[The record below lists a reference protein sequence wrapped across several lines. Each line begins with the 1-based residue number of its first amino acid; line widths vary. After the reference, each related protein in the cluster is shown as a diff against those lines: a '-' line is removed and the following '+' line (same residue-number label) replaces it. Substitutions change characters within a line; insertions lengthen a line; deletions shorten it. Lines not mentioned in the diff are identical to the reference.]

1 MRCVLISSL
10 LAGLLAGS
18 LSAATIT
25 FQTTDLGSNQVRF
38 TYTVTNFV
46 FTVNQELDIEFNPAT
61 YVSLSNGVAPTGF
74 DVLLL
79 QPNNPP
85 GTSGDFSSLALV
97 ANPGTGPFRVDATL
111 VAGHQPGPQNFSINQ
126 LDANGVITGV
136 VASGTATPVTAA
148 VPEPA
153 TLPLVGLA
161 LIAGPASLAVR
172 RRLKRTA

>member
-10 LAGLLAGS
+10 LAGLFAGS
-18 LSAATIT
+18 LSAAAIT
-25 FQTTDLGSNQVRF
+25 FQTSDLSSNQVRI
-38 TYTVTNFV
+38 TYTVTDFV
-46 FTVNQELDIEFNPAT
+46 FALNQELDIEFDPAL
-61 YVSLSNGVAPTGF
+61 YLSLSNGVAPTGF

-85 GTSGDFSSLALV
+85 GTAGDFSSLALV
-97 ANPGTGPFRVDATL
+97 ASPGTGPFRVDATL
-111 VAGHQPGPQNFSINQ
+111 AGSGRPGPQNFTINQ
-126 LDANGVITGV
+126 LNDDGVITGV
-136 VASGTATPVTAA
+136 IASGQATAAVSA

-161 LIAGPASLAVR
+161 LFAGPAWFAVR

>member
-10 LAGLLAGS
+10 LAGVLAGS
-18 LSAATIT
+18 MSAAAIT
-25 FQTTDLGSNQVRF
+25 FQTTNLGSNQVRF
-38 TYTVTNFV
+38 TYTVTDFV
-46 FTVNQELDIEFNPAT
+46 FSVNQELDIEFNPAV
-61 YVSLSNGVAPTGF
+61 YMSLSNGVAPAGF

-85 GTSGDFSSLALV
+85 GTAGDFSSLALT

-111 VAGHQPGPQNFSINQ
+111 VAGAQPGPQNFSINQ
-126 LDANGVITGV
+126 LDGSGVITGV
-136 VASGTATPVTAA
+136 VASGTTAPVVSA

-161 LIAGPASLAVR
+161 LIAAPAWLAVR

>member
-1 MRCVLISSL
+1 MRCILISSL
-10 LAGLLAGS
+10 LAGFLAVS
-18 LSAATIT
+18 VSAATIT
-25 FQTTDLGSNQVRF
+25 FQTTDLGSNQFRL

-46 FTVNQELDIEFNPAT
+46 FSLNQELDIEYEPAL
-61 YVSLSNGVAPTGF
+61 YLALSNGVAPTGF

-111 VAGHQPGPQNFSINQ
+111 VGGGQPGPQSFSINQ
-126 LDANGVITGV
+126 LDANGVITSV
-136 VASGTATPVTAA
+136 VASGKTASAIAA

-153 TLPLVGLA
+153 TLPLAGLA
-161 LIAGPASLAVR
+161 LITGSAWLAVR

>member
-18 LSAATIT
+18 MSAASIT
-25 FQTTDLGSNQVRF
+25 FQTSDLGSNQFRI
-38 TYTVTNFV
+38 TYTVTDFV
-46 FTVNQELDIEFNPAT
+46 FSLNQELDIEFDPAL
-61 YVSLSNGVAPTGF
+61 YLSLSNGVAPTGF

-85 GTSGDFSSLALV
+85 GTAGDFSSLALV

-111 VAGHQPGPQNFSINQ
+111 VRPGQPGPQNFSINQ
-126 LDANGVITGV
+126 LDANGVITSV
-136 VASGTATPVTAA
+136 VASGTATPVISG

-161 LIAGPASLAVR
+161 LIAGPAWLMVR